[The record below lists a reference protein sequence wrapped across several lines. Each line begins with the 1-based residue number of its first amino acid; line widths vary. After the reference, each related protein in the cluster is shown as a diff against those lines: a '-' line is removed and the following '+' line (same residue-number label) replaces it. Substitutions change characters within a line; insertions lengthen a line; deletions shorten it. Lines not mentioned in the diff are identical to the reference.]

1 MRISTM
7 QFDPK
12 KRGEKGIYLS
22 RIKGWLSVGK
32 SEYDGG
38 TEITEELFSIA
49 HGARARR
56 CN

>member
-1 MRISTM
+1 M

-22 RIKGWLSVGK
+22 RIKGWLSLGK